1 MSDDRKEEGASTPES
16 DDGEGEP
23 GNTLPPFVPYDD
35 TANMIA
41 IHAQRRRAYAAML
54 ASSGG
59 GSSTPIVLEDG
70 STPIVLEDG
79 STPIVLEDGS
89 IVREEPPGLG
99 EVALRGEGG
108 FTVAETVLSP
118 WAAVRVEMVAKLD
131 AIEAGLQRIAPV
143 IEAFETAYREHA
155 RIGHN
160 NPPEEIDILPIGLAE
175 LELGI
180 VAANL
185 ARTEINAERPRSD
198 VIRLCGLVL
207 NWTAGLV
214 SACVKWIGA
223 KGDVYVDS
231 FLKAL
236 GPLTATALVAK
247 LCGLDVD
254 LNDVVT
260 TIRHVLAL
268 AHLPF

>member
-1 MSDDRKEEGASTPES
+1 MSDDRKEERASTPKSDNGES
-16 DDGEGEP
+16 EP
-23 GNTLPPFVPYDD
+23 GNTLPLFVPYDD

-79 STPIVLEDGS
+79 ATPIVLE
-89 IVREEPPGLG
+89 EPPGLKG
-99 EVALRGEGG
+99 GVALRGEGS

-118 WAAVRVEMVAKLD
+118 WAAVRVEMAAKLD
-131 AIEAGLQRIAPV
+131 AIGAGLQRIAPV

-214 SACVKWIGA
+214 SACVKWIAA
-223 KGDVYVDS
+223 KGDVYAMQRI
-231 FLKAL
+231 LLAI
-236 GPLTATALVAK
+236 
-247 LCGLDVD
+247 
-254 LNDVVT
+254 VT
-260 TIRHVLAL
+260 
-268 AHLPF
+268 

>member
-1 MSDDRKEEGASTPES
+1 
-16 DDGEGEP
+16 
-23 GNTLPPFVPYDD
+23 
-35 TANMIA
+35 
-41 IHAQRRRAYAAML
+41 ML

-89 IVREEPPGLG
+89 TPIVLEDGSTPIVLEEPPGLEG
-99 EVALRGEGG
+99 GVALRGEGR

-118 WAAVRVEMVAKLD
+118 WAAVRVEMAAKLD

-143 IEAFETAYREHA
+143 IEAFETAYRKHA

-207 NWTAGLV
+207 NWTTGLV
-214 SACVKWIGA
+214 SACVKWIAA

-236 GPLTATALVAK
+236 GPLTATALVAE
-247 LCGLDVD
+247 LCGLHVD
-254 LNDVVT
+254 LTDVVT
-260 TIRHVLAL
+260 TIRHILAL
-268 AHLPF
+268 VHLPL